1 MNPPNIFYLTHIEP
15 EPEPEPEPGK
25 FYVEKKIFTS
35 APF

>member
-1 MNPPNIFYLTHIEP
+1 MNPPNIFYLTHI